1 MRILLLEDNKKL
13 NETITKRL
21 KMKNY
26 NVASF
31 TDGAEAYEKIT
42 EGFSC
47 FILDINVP
55 NIDGINILRKIR
67 EFYEIV
73 PVIIISASVE
83 LDVIKQSY
91 DFGCNDYLK
100 KPFFIDEL
108 EIKIEK
114 LCQIKDDKIY
124 FDIDSYFDFISSTII
139 SNNKEIRLTKKEKL
153 LMNLF
158 LSKKNQVITYET
170 IENYVWEGNYV
181 SLESIRRL
189 IRRLRKI
196 LDKDFPKSIFKQL
209 LMLVTY
215 LKIFKYFFNF
225 NIKII

>member
-181 SLESIRRL
+181 SLESIRSL

-196 LDKDFPKSIFKQL
+196 Q
-209 LMLVTY
+209 
-215 LKIFKYFFNF
+215 
-225 NIKII
+225 IKILFK